1 MRQSKGNPRR
11 AYKRVIVAVLLLV
24 ALGSHAGMAH
34 DAADVLWQAE
44 AHQVGR
50 PWAFIHSQVSVA
62 VVSDACRVCSPCLV
76 GGGQCGDQAALL
88 RGSQTTSIIMN
99 SKQAAHLYFPLSFYG
114 LIDIEI
120 SFLQVLNQLRLFD
133 TADEAAPRKV
143 PQLAVGQMNCHVADV
158 IDHLQCG
165 EECA

>member
-1 MRQSKGNPRR
+1 MSEGKGDTRR
-11 AYKRVIVAVLLLV
+11 PCKRVIVAVLLLV

-44 AHQVGR
+44 AHQVGGPR
-50 PWAFIHSQVSVA
+50 AFIHRQVSVA
-62 VVSDACRVCSPCLV
+62 DVSDAGGIRSPCLA
-76 GGGQCGDQAALL
+76 GGGQCRDQAALL

-120 SFLQVLNQLRLFD
+120 SFLQILDQLRLFD
-133 TADEAAPRKV
+133 SADEAAPR
-143 PQLAVGQMNCHVADV
+143 
-158 IDHLQCG
+158 
-165 EECA
+165 